1 MQERR
6 ERWINRTSASHS
18 DASAVTEG
26 NAEKPAFEAVEEGKV
41 ESEKVE
47 SAV

>member
-26 NAEKPAFEAVEEGKV
+26 NAEKPEIEAVEEKKIV
-41 ESEKVE
+41 EEKVA
-47 SAV
+47 SVA